1 MIYLVWKSN
10 DDFIFM
16 RNKTYY
22 KRKFII
28 FNTRTI
34 TIRYTIYIYYTYAIN
49 SNLEIVFIFAG

>member
-16 RNKTYY
+16 SDKTYY